1 MNLGFR
7 VIGAARPPGGRK
19 TWCPIATALSIAL
32 ILHPGTAVGQSR
44 ADRVPVTPVERVA
57 GRSSS
62 ASDLAFLGGNVAL
75 GGLTAALIQKWR
87 GGSFWAA
94 FLDGALGGAVAYG
107 GKRLA
112 VERFYGAGLAGRQVA
127 AVGTSMV
134 RNASDGRGALD
145 QLVLPFGFARLYLRR
160 DATSPIP
167 LEAQIKLDVP
177 TVLTATFVAL
187 WENADFDVSAS
198 VSAGA
203 LVFVGRERWEEE
215 SWIGTQ
221 AAGVLWLRG
230 NPDDP
235 YPDVERSAVFAHE
248 RVHVTQYDFSFLAWG
263 DPIESPL
270 IERIP
275 SGAWIDRHFDLGL
288 NMAAWGLANWLV
300 SHDRR
305 PWEREARFLTRVSSS
320 RE

>member
-1 MNLGFR
+1 MLD
-7 VIGAARPPGGRK
+7 PGR
-19 TWCPIATALSIAL
+19 
-32 ILHPGTAVGQSR
+32 AVGQSR
-44 ADRVPVTPVERVA
+44 TDRVSVTPAERVA

-62 ASDLAFLGGNVAL
+62 ASDVAFLGGNVAL

-87 GGSFWAA
+87 GGSFWDG
-94 FLDGALGGAVAYG
+94 FLDGALGEAVVYA

-127 AVGTSMV
+127 AVETSMV

-167 LEAQIKLDVP
+167 LKGQIKLDVP
-177 TVLTATFVAL
+177 TILTATYAAL
-187 WENADFDVSAS
+187 LENADFDVSAS

-203 LVFVGRERWEEE
+203 LVFVRQERWAEE
-215 SWIGTQ
+215 SWIGAQT
-221 AAGVLWLRG
+221 AGVLWLRG

-235 YPDVERSAVFAHE
+235 YPDVERSAMFAHE

-270 IERIP
+270 IERLP
-275 SGAWIDRHFDLGL
+275 GGAWIDRHLDLGL
-288 NMAAWGLANWLV
+288 YLAAWGLANWLV
-300 SHDRR
+300 SYDQR
-305 PWEREARFLTRVSSS
+305 PWEREANFLTRVSSS